1 MSVLLQ
7 VLQAVTVDC
16 HHARLGAGEETR
28 EKDEASQDGKEK
40 SQRGVVQSL
49 GVGVSM
55 FGDC

>member
-7 VLQAVTVDC
+7 VLQAVTVKC

-28 EKDEASQDGKEK
+28 EKDEACQDGKEK
-40 SQRGVVQSL
+40 SQRGVVQTL
-49 GVGVSM
+49 EVGVSM